1 MRALS
6 GLFAALAILA
16 CLAAT
21 AEAGRSGST
30 HSGIHS
36 KRMFG
41 QIPPFT
47 SHHAR
52 APRTFLFRRA
62 PGFFNPGPVPPFT
75 GTIVPPFT
83 LGTPIIGNRF
93 FNGAGR
99 FNSFF
104 ATGFTSG
111 SGGRTIIILIDR
123 VAVPVSTQA
132 VTTPPVKAQIINLDP
147 SPKADK
153 VQIFSPTIAVGPANP

>member
-6 GLFAALAILA
+6 GLFAALAIVT
-16 CLAAT
+16 CLAVP

-41 QIPPFT
+41 QVPPFT

-52 APRTFLFRRA
+52 APRAVFFRRA
-62 PGFFNPGPVPPFT
+62 PRFFNPGPVPQFT

-93 FNGAGR
+93 FKKDGR

-104 ATGFTSG
+104 STGFTSG
-111 SGGRTIIILIDR
+111 SGGQTIIILIDR

-147 SPKADK
+147 SLKADK
-153 VQIFSPTIAVGPANP
+153 VQIFSPAIAAGPANP